1 MAFCSSLKC
10 VTEVK
15 QNSSFLVRDSWCAG
29 WSCEDNGSR
38 AGKTLA
44 VSTDCRAMGA
54 GSRLF
59 PPPNRSVAVS
69 WGRTLGWHCF
79 FWVPPVSKCLS
90 KCMCLRKWEQSFV
103 HSFKFVDIDVSGKT
117 LSVRMGTAST
127 TKFWEVGRRR
137 FRTQHDSGS
146 MRRHSC
152 LLSVKP
158 MLHKGREKKL
168 QKSCLL
174 VCLPHSWRGDLGM
187 PKMQF
192 LLHLLLFPNNVSCS
206 SVPRFTVVFGVY
218 SSQGISCTDKKL
230 CVLKEQVI
238 LEEINL
244 LFLEFVFFQK
254 LLWAA
259 KHLFWQGADASP
271 LIFCAFLYWERKDY
285 CLYLT
290 WCWDWGL

>member
-59 PPPNRSVAVS
+59 PPPDRSVAVS

-79 FWVPPVSKCLS
+79 FWVPPVSKCLP
-90 KCMCLRKWEQSFV
+90 KCMCLKKWEQNFI

-137 FRTQHDSGS
+137 FRAQHNSGS
-146 MRRHSC
+146 MRRRRSLTFCEANAAQREREEIAEELSAC
-152 LLSVKP
+152 LS
-158 MLHKGREKKL
+158 
-168 QKSCLL
+168 
-174 VCLPHSWRGDLGM
+174 
-187 PKMQF
+187 
-192 LLHLLLFPNNVSCS
+192 
-206 SVPRFTVVFGVY
+206 
-218 SSQGISCTDKKL
+218 SSQLERGFGNAKDAISPSP
-230 CVLKEQVI
+230 
-238 LEEINL
+238 
-244 LFLEFVFFQK
+244 FVVSK
-254 LLWAA
+254 
-259 KHLFWQGADASP
+259 
-271 LIFCAFLYWERKDY
+271 
-285 CLYLT
+285 
-290 WCWDWGL
+290 